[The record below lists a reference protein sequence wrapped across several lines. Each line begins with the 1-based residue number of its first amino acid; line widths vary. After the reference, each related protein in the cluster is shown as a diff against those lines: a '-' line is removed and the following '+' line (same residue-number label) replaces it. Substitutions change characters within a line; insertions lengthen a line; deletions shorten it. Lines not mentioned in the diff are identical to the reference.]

1 MNYLS
6 YLQYFKKPEYLKLL
20 LFPHSI
26 RMLDELINNEE
37 FRKDLKNTYYRD
49 YIHEQQALHWMKE
62 ARDISSNIKKR

>member
-37 FRKDLKNTYYRD
+37 FRKDLKNSHYRD